1 MQNFIS
7 NSATSRS
14 SQAADSTLIFYN
26 FKMGVGR
33 KEAVKPAN
41 GEEAQLKYFTAER
54 AALGASKSGA
64 WIYTH
69 VHKQLYFETML
80 FFLLIFLKL

>member
-26 FKMGVGR
+26 FKIGVGR

-69 VHKQLYFETML
+69 VHSYILRPCYSFFLYF
-80 FFLLIFLKL
+80 